1 MTDFS
6 ILDADLNFILI
17 GSIGEQKMKIFRV
30 AQSVEVFA
38 KKPNKVIFGVENM
51 FTVEKEIV

>member
-38 KKPNKVIFGVENM
+38 KK
-51 FTVEKEIV
+51 T